1 MKKYRSK
8 KQGNI
13 ILRTYD
19 ELLKLWGCDFI
30 ERDIPTSFGTTHI
43 IEAGKDG
50 SPVLVLFHGVGDDS
64 ALMWIFNASELSRHF
79 KIYAIDTIG
88 GPGKSVLNENYNE
101 SFDDIIWI
109 DQIFDCLK
117 IDKAFIAGVSNG
129 GYLVQYYIL
138 KRPQRVLKGISISST
153 VSAAAP
159 SELVDEKNAR
169 KAKAAAMKKMMK
181 IFLPEALFPTD
192 KNVSK
197 LIKKMCGKN
206 YNVFTDNP
214 VIMAHYKGLLRGFN
228 NMAMRYHK
236 VIAFTSA
243 EVDSIRDKLIYLV
256 GEEDP
261 FEKLGGKERLI
272 ENKMNVTFYPDAGH
286 GLNHELYSQINQK
299 IVQVLLG

>member
-88 GPGKSVLNENYNE
+88 GPGKSVPNENYNE

-129 GYLVQYYIL
+129 GYLVQYYTL
-138 KRPQRVLKGISISST
+138 ERPQRVLKGISISST

-169 KAKAAAMKKMMK
+169 KAKATAMKNMMK

-192 KNVSK
+192 RNVSK

-236 VIAFTSA
+236 VIAFTST

-272 ENKMNVTFYPDAGH
+272 ENKMNVIFYPDAGH